1 MNRSNNFKVDKKY
14 LYIFITLFL
23 LSLGSLSVSNFYNGD
38 SKEHEF
44 QGLRSSYTEDYLNET
59 IINGD
64 FSPVEPW
71 KSSIIGDINDVS
83 ASTSSGQANYEISG
97 EQKQF
102 SDISGTPLS
111 SDWTR
116 VNNREFPNLPDSST
130 INSGGC
136 YVSHS
141 WNELADQTPS
151 VHWDRNLTMD
161 ESMSD
166 YVITSASLTAV
177 VNASANTNVEC
188 PGDSMTDYGTYDYV
202 KFYVLISDLSKSKV
216 YEAAYN
222 QTVNIGQDTEG
233 NPHLMP
239 DTYMINVSEQDLMFY
254 LSSALSTDNHNFTV
268 TLGVRIWCEDNRV
281 SDGDTWNYI
290 YIKSCDLTFTYEK
303 RINQFSTVSWYQN
316 TEKMFS
322 GDNLQITGG
331 TLKFDYKIN
340 QLWSSSLSPNSE
352 IRIFINNNPLLET
365 VKLSGAGLSFN
376 EAKIGGFD
384 ITYLI
389 LKDVNISLSL
399 QMFIAD
405 EFPLT
410 DNFTISITDISLE
423 ISYLLFF
430 PDPVDEP
437 WIFSGLFIIASIATI
452 VLAGI
457 LIAYIKVWRFP
468 VPVRKVRK
476 YNKTLTNEKGPD
488 TKIVSRKTAFDKDY
502 HNELKNTDK
511 YLKGKP
517 EEQKVKPDKILK
529 EPVNKTPNQNPKLT

>member
-1 MNRSNNFKVDKKY
+1 
-14 LYIFITLFL
+14 
-23 LSLGSLSVSNFYNGD
+23 
-38 SKEHEF
+38 
-44 QGLRSSYTEDYLNET
+44 
-59 IINGD
+59 
-64 FSPVEPW
+64 
-71 KSSIIGDINDVS
+71 
-83 ASTSSGQANYEISG
+83 
-97 EQKQF
+97 
-102 SDISGTPLS
+102 
-111 SDWTR
+111 
-116 VNNREFPNLPDSST
+116 
-130 INSGGC
+130 
-136 YVSHS
+136 
-141 WNELADQTPS
+141 
-151 VHWDRNLTMD
+151 
-161 ESMSD
+161 
-166 YVITSASLTAV
+166 
-177 VNASANTNVEC
+177 
-188 PGDSMTDYGTYDYV
+188 MTDYGTYDYV

-268 TLGVRIWCEDNRV
+268 TLGVRIWCEDNRL

-340 QLWSSSLSPNSE
+340 QLWASSLSPNSE

-376 EAKIGGFD
+376 EAKIDGFD

-389 LKDVNISLSL
+389 LKDLNISLSL

-410 DNFTISITDISLE
+410 DNFTISITDVSLE
-423 ISYLLFF
+423 ISYILFF
-430 PDPVDEP
+430 PDPVDDP
-437 WIFSGLFIIASIATI
+437 WIFSGLFIIASIATV

-476 YNKTLTNEKGPD
+476 YRKTLSSDKTPGVGIVTPKTSFSKDYNQELKKTNRLLKGTPTNEK
-488 TKIVSRKTAFDKDY
+488 V
-502 HNELKNTDK
+502 
-511 YLKGKP
+511 
-517 EEQKVKPDKILK
+517 VPDKILDKK
-529 EPVNKTPNQNPKLT
+529 EGNLPK

>member
-1 MNRSNNFKVDKKY
+1 MNKSFEFKFNLKY

-23 LSLGSLSVSNFYNGD
+23 LCFGSLNVSNFYNGD
-38 SKEHEF
+38 SKEQEL
-44 QGLRSSYTEDYLNET
+44 QGLRSSYTENYLNET

-71 KSSIIGDINDVS
+71 NSSTTGDTNDVG
-83 ASTSSGQANYEISG
+83 ASTSPGQANYEISG

-102 SDISGTPLS
+102 SVVSGTPLS

-116 VNNREFPNLPDSST
+116 VNNPEFPNLPDTST

-141 WNELADQTPS
+141 WSELADQTPS
-151 VHWDRNLTMD
+151 VHWDRNLTTQ
-161 ESMSD
+161 EGMSD
-166 YVITSASLTAV
+166 YVITAASLTAV
-177 VNASANTNVEC
+177 INASANTNVEC

-222 QTVNIGQDTEG
+222 QTVNIGTDTAG

-239 DTYMINVSEQDLMFY
+239 DTYMINVSEQDLIFY
-254 LSSALSTDNHNFTV
+254 LSSVLSTDNHNFTV
-268 TLGVRIWCEDNRV
+268 TLGVRIWCEDNRL
-281 SDGDTWNYI
+281 SDSDTWNYI

-303 RINQFSTVSWYQN
+303 KINQFSTVSWYQN
-316 TEKMFS
+316 TGKIFS
-322 GDNLQITGG
+322 GNNLQITGG

-352 IRIFINNNPLLET
+352 IRIFINNNSPLET

-430 PDPVDEP
+430 PDPEEEP
-437 WIFSGLFIIASIATI
+437 WLFTGLFIIASIATI
-452 VLAGI
+452 VLAGC

-476 YNKTLTNEKGPD
+476 YRKTLSSDKTPGVG
-488 TKIVSRKTAFDKDY
+488 IVSQKTSFNKNY
-502 HNELKNTDK
+502 HTELKKTDK
-511 YLKGKP
+511 FLKGAP
-517 EEQKVKPDKILK
+517 MNGKILK
-529 EPVNKTPNQNPKLT
+529 DKLLDKKEGALPK

>member
-1 MNRSNNFKVDKKY
+1 MCVS
-14 LYIFITLFL
+14 
-23 LSLGSLSVSNFYNGD
+23 SLSVSNFYNAD
-38 SKEHEF
+38 SKDYEF
-44 QGLRSSYTEDYLNET
+44 RGLRSSYTEDYLNET

-71 KSSIIGDINDVS
+71 KSSTTGDLNDVS

-102 SDISGTPLS
+102 SVISGTPDGS
-111 SDWTR
+111 NWTR
-116 VNNREFPNLPDSST
+116 VNNPEFPNLPDTST

-202 KFYVLISDLSKSKV
+202 KFYVIISDLFKSKV
-216 YEAAYN
+216 YEVAYN
-222 QTVNIGQDTEG
+222 QTVNIGQDSAS

-239 DTYMINVSEQDLMFY
+239 DTYMINVSEQDLIFY
-254 LSSALSTDNHNFTV
+254 LSSVLSTDNHNFTV
-268 TLGVRIWCEDNRV
+268 TLGVRIWCEDNRL
-281 SDGDTWNYI
+281 SDGDTWNYL
-290 YIKSCDLTFTYEK
+290 YIKSCDLSFTYQK
-303 RINQFSTVSWYQN
+303 KINKFSTVSWHQN
-316 TEKMFS
+316 TGKVFS
-322 GDNLQITGG
+322 GNNLQITGG

-352 IRIFINNNPLLET
+352 IRIFINNNSLLET
-365 VKLSGAGLSFN
+365 VKLSGAGFSFN
-376 EAKIGGFD
+376 EAKIGGYD
-384 ITYLI
+384 VRYLI
-389 LKDVNISLSL
+389 LKDVNTSISL

-410 DNFTISITDISLE
+410 DNFTISITNISLE

-437 WIFSGLFIIASIATI
+437 WIFSGLFIIASIATL

-476 YNKTLTNEKGPD
+476 YRKTLSSDKTPGVG
-488 TKIVSRKTAFDKDY
+488 IVSQKTSFGKNY
-502 HNELKNTDK
+502 NSELKKTDK
-511 YLKGKP
+511 LLKGASMNG
-517 EEQKVKPDKILK
+517 KILRDKLLDNK
-529 EPVNKTPNQNPKLT
+529 EGVLPK

>member
-1 MNRSNNFKVDKKY
+1 MNKSNKFKIDAKY
-14 LYIFITLFL
+14 LYIFITLSL
-23 LSLGSLSVSNFYNGD
+23 LSLSSLSVSNFYDGD
-38 SKEHEF
+38 SNEHEF

-71 KSSIIGDINDVS
+71 KSSVTGDINDVS
-83 ASTSSGQANYEISG
+83 ASTSPGQANYEISG

-102 SDISGTPLS
+102 SNVSGTPLS

-116 VNNREFPNLPDSST
+116 INNPEFPRLPDTST
-130 INSGGC
+130 INGGGC
-136 YVSHS
+136 YVSHVWS
-141 WNELADQTPS
+141 ELADQTPS
-151 VHWDRNLTMD
+151 VHWDRNLTIG

-188 PGDSMTDYGTYDYV
+188 PGDPMTDYGTYDYV

-268 TLGVRIWCEDNRV
+268 TLGVRIWCEDNRL
-281 SDGDTWNYI
+281 SDSDRWNYI

-303 RINQFSTVSWYQN
+303 KINQFSTVSWYQN
-316 TEKMFS
+316 TGKVFS

-331 TLKFDYKIN
+331 NLKFDYKIN
-340 QLWSSSLSPNSE
+340 QLWSTSLSPNSE
-352 IRIFINNNPLLET
+352 IRIFINNNSLLET
-365 VKLSGAGLSFN
+365 VKLSEAGLSFN

-389 LKDVNISLSL
+389 LKDVDISVSL

-410 DNFTISITDISLE
+410 DDFTISITNISLE

-437 WIFSGLFIIASIATI
+437 WIFSGLFIIASIATL

-476 YNKTLTNEKGPD
+476 YRKTLSSHKTPGVG
-488 TKIVSRKTAFDKDY
+488 IVSQKTSFSTHY
-502 HNELKNTDK
+502 HQELKKTDK
-511 YLKGKP
+511 FLKGAPMNGKITRG
-517 EEQKVKPDKILK
+517 KLLDKK
-529 EPVNKTPNQNPKLT
+529 